1 MNDSMKEDKEG
12 KVEED
17 KGKEKGEEEG
27 VQTIRLRVVTHDIC
41 GILYYVDVSNN
52 IYNPHQVCS
61 GVMNPDIIATCKWVN
76 GSMIIDKVYDSS
88 AI

>member
-1 MNDSMKEDKEG
+1 MKEDKEG

>member
-1 MNDSMKEDKEG
+1 MKEDKEG

-17 KGKEKGEEEG
+17 EDEGKEEGEGEG

>member
-1 MNDSMKEDKEG
+1 MKEDKEG

-17 KGKEKGEEEG
+17 EDEGKEEGEG